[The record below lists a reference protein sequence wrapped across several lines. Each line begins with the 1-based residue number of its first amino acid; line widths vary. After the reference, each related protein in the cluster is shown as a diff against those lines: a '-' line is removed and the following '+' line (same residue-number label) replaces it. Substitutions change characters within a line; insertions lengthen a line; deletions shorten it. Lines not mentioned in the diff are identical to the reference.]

1 MDDISRFKRKI
12 FHAKFDQNISLQR
25 SIEVIEGEKFEC
37 GVDAGLDGR
46 ENTTSG
52 PQVELDDGW
61 NHTSQAEMKI
71 TLEMTCRALL
81 LRGLI

>member
-25 SIEVIEGEKFEC
+25 SIEMIEGEKFEC

-46 ENTTSG
+46 ENTISG

-61 NHTSQAEMKI
+61 NHTS
-71 TLEMTCRALL
+71 R
-81 LRGLI
+81 LRWESP